1 MGNVKLSS
9 PQSYLGQRFG
19 NYRLIDSLG
28 SGGCADVYLGEHV
41 YLETPGAVKIP
52 HLEQAQMGVDM
63 QGFSYEARI
72 AAQLI
77 HPHIVRVLEF
87 GMQRQVPFLVMDYA
101 PNGTLRQYHPAGS
114 RLVPTVVLQ
123 YVRELTAAVEYIHA
137 NGFIHLDM
145 KPENMLLGP
154 HNELWLSD
162 FSIATAAHAIADNDA
177 IVQGTAV
184 YMAPEQIY
192 GNACFQSDQYALA
205 VVVYEWLSGYPPFQ
219 GETHE
224 ILHQHFHPVLPSL
237 CASTPFVPPAV
248 ENVVFKALAINPRE
262 RFESVHAFANALHDA
277 FERRPLV
284 VQQNGP
290 QHVRLQPLP
299 PAIQGETRAKVQRIE
314 TVGTMRP
321 RAIPPRPRQKRSK
334 GTNSTWKEIA
344 LFYTV
349 DLIAATALASILAAL
364 GTAPL
369 LLALLMALWLAVFPL
384 VGSLI
389 RENTALFFVAISIT
403 VASALVALLASS
415 IVAFNV
421 AYISLLLL
429 SLVTAF
435 AASIHQ
441 MQ

>member
-52 HLEQAQMGVDM
+52 HMEQVYRGVEM
-63 QGFSYEARI
+63 QGFNYEARI
-72 AAQLI
+72 AAQFI
-77 HPHIVRVLEF
+77 HPHIVRVLDF

-114 RLVPTVVLQ
+114 QLVPKVVLQ
-123 YVRELTAAVEYIHA
+123 YVRELTAAVEYIHSQ
-137 NGFIHLDM
+137 GFIHLDI

-184 YMAPEQIY
+184 YMAPEQIH

-219 GETHE
+219 GEAYD
-224 ILHQHFHPVLPSL
+224 ILHQHFRPVLPSL
-237 CASTPFVPPAV
+237 CASTPLVSPSV
-248 ENVVFKALAINPRE
+248 ENVVFKALAINPQE
-262 RFESVHAFANALHDA
+262 RFESVQAFANALHDA
-277 FERRPLV
+277 FERRPHM

-290 QHVRLQPLP
+290 QHVRLQPPP
-299 PAIQGETRAKVQRIE
+299 PAKQGEARAKVQRIE
-314 TVGTMRP
+314 TIRP
-321 RAIPPRPRQKRSK
+321 RAIPPRPRQKSSK

-344 LFYTV
+344 LFYAV
-349 DLIAATALASILAAL
+349 DLIAAAALASILVAL
-364 GTAPL
+364 GSTPL
-369 LLALLMALWLAVFPL
+369 LLALLMAVWLAVFPL
-384 VGSLI
+384 VGALI

-415 IVAFNV
+415 AVAFNV